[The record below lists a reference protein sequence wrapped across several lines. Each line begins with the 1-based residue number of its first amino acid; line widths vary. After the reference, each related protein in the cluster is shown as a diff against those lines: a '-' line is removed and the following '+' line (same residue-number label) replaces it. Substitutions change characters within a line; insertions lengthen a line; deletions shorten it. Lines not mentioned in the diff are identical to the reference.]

1 MKRVLQVFFL
11 MILVVSAH
19 LVQAQDQYVSG
30 TVTASDRSPLP
41 GVNVL
46 LQGTTTGVVT
56 DIEGNYRIRVPEGG
70 GTLMYSFIGYLD
82 REIAIGG
89 QSVINVTMQEDIRQL
104 SEVVVTAAGIERERR
119 ALGYGVEEVSS
130 DQIAQKSEPDVL
142 RAMQGKVPGVNITGS
157 TGVPGS
163 ATRITIRG
171 NSSFLGNNEPLFIVD
186 GIPYNNQQFTTSNQ
200 LTGGAAYSN
209 GLATLDPNNIQ
220 SMTVLKGAAA
230 AAIYGSRAA
239 NGVIV
244 ITTKSGSGKVSK
256 KGLEVAYTSSYA
268 IEQIA
273 NLPNYQ
279 NKYGAGTEFQYQNAN
294 GSWGAAFDRIDS
306 IPTWPAYLTVFPDL
320 GANQPYVAQ
329 PDNVKNLFQTG
340 GMFENSISISS
351 GNENSVFT
359 AVVSRMDQEGFIP
372 FTSFERTN
380 LNIGGTS
387 RLSNG
392 LIVGGNFGY
401 TKTLQ
406 DGPLFGENQSSDPG
420 AASSFARTLFLAR
433 SWNTDLPYTNPA
445 TGGPVFFVGNQA
457 DHPMWSWENN
467 GLISDVDRTVVN
479 LNLGYDIFDWL
490 NINYKVGVN
499 TLVDRRQQIYAV
511 GSRAYGSNGAI
522 IDDDIYFQEIET
534 YLTATA
540 TKNINEDISLRAVLG
555 HNINQQ
561 TTDRQSYLGQGIV
574 ARGIYDLDN
583 TNSVVPNGGTYSRRR
598 LHGIFADVSLG
609 YKDFLFLNLTGRN
622 DWSSTLPVENQSFF
636 YPAVSSSFVFTEG
649 LNMNSNILTMGK
661 IRASFARVGSDA
673 PVYSL
678 TQLFNVN
685 LGNNSGL
692 IGATPNTDLPFL
704 GQPGITASNVAFDP
718 DLTPEFTKEF
728 ELGTELEFFNGR
740 IGVDLTVYDRRTTD
754 QIANVT
760 LPSATGFEQ
769 LVTNFGEL
777 SNKGIEVGLD
787 LTPVRMANGFSWNIF
802 TAFTRNQSKVESLTD
817 GIERINVRN
826 LFGGGV
832 TPVLEV
838 GQPYGIF
845 YGEVNARDDEGNL
858 LIDPTSGVMFPKLAP
873 EKIGDP
879 NPDFILGVSNTLSYK
894 GFQLSAVLDYRHGGD
909 LYSTTM
915 QAYLGR
921 GVTKDTEDREASRII
936 PGFLGDPNTGLPLL
950 DEAGNKIP
958 NTVQVTENE
967 LWFSGG
973 GTITS
978 FAINGADEWSVWDA
992 TVIRLREISLGYNLS
1007 PALLSKTPFGSASL
1021 TFTGRNLWYNAP
1033 NLPKHA
1039 NFDPEVNGFGST
1051 NTQGIEFASAPSVKR
1066 YGVNLRLTF

>member
-1 MKRVLQVFFL
+1 MKTVLRNL
-11 MILVVSAH
+11 CLIMLVACVH
-19 LVQAQDQYVSG
+19 TLQAQERDVSG
-30 TVTASDRSPLP
+30 TVTASDGTGLP

-56 DIEGNYRIRVPEGG
+56 DIEGNYRISVQDDG
-70 GTLMYSFIGYLD
+70 GTLVFSFIGYVD
-82 REIAIGG
+82 EEVVIGN
-89 QSVINVTMQEDIRQL
+89 QSIIHVAMTEDIKQL
-104 SEVVVTAAGIERERR
+104 SEVVVTAAGIEREKR
-119 ALGYGVEEVSS
+119 ALGYGVEEISS
-130 DQIAQKSEPDVL
+130 EQISQKSEPDVL
-142 RAMQGKVPGVNITGS
+142 RALQGKVPGVNISGS

-200 LTGGAAYSN
+200 LVGGGAYAN

-230 AAIYGSRAA
+230 AALYGSRAA
-239 NGVIV
+239 NGVVV
-244 ITTKSGSGKVSK
+244 ITTKTGSGRVSQ
-256 KGLEVAYTSSYA
+256 KGLEVAVTSSYA

-273 NLPNYQ
+273 NLPDYQ
-279 NKYGAGTEFQYQNAN
+279 NSYGAGSEFQYQNAN
-294 GSWGAAFDRIDS
+294 GSWGPAFNRLDS
-306 IPTWPAYLTVFPDL
+306 IPTWPAYLNVFPDL
-320 GANQPYVAQ
+320 AANQPYIAH
-329 PDNVKNLFQTG
+329 PDNVRDLFRTG
-340 GMFENSISISS
+340 NMFENSLTISS

-380 LNIGGTS
+380 LSIGGNST
-387 RLSNG
+387 LSNG
-392 LIVGGNFGY
+392 LLVGGNFSY
-401 TKTLQ
+401 TKSIQ

-433 SWNTDLPYTNPA
+433 NWNTNFPYTDPV

-467 GLISDVDRTVVN
+467 GVVAEVDRTVVN

-499 TLVDRRQQIYAV
+499 TLNDRRQQVYAV
-511 GSRAYGSNGAI
+511 GSRAYGGNGAL

-540 TKNINEDISLRAVLG
+540 SRDITEEISLRAIIG

-561 TTDRQSYLGQGIV
+561 TTDRQSFLGQGLV
-574 ARGIYDLDN
+574 TKGIYDLDN
-583 TNSVVPNGGTYSRRR
+583 ANSVVPNGGLYQRRR
-598 LHGIFADVSLG
+598 LHGLFADVSLG
-609 YKDFLFLNLTGRN
+609 YRDFLYLNLTGRN

-636 YPAVSSSFVFTEG
+636 YPAASASFVFTEG
-649 LNMNSNILTMGK
+649 LNIESNILTFGK
-661 IRASFARVGSDA
+661 LRASIARVGSDA

-678 TQLFNVN
+678 AQLFNVN

-692 IGATPNTDLPFL
+692 IGATPDTDLPFL
-704 GQPGITASNVAFDP
+704 GQPGITASNIAFDP
-718 DLTPEFTKEF
+718 NLTPEFTKEY
-728 ELGTELEFFNGR
+728 EVGAELEFFADR
-740 IGVDLTVYDRRTTD
+740 IGVDFTFYDRRTTD

-760 LPSATGFEQ
+760 LPSASGFEQ

-777 SNKGIEVGLD
+777 SNKGVEVGLD
-787 LTPVRMANGFSWNIF
+787 LTPIQVTNGFSWNIF
-802 TAFTRNQSKVESLTD
+802 TAFTKNENKVEALTE

-845 YGEVNARDDEGNL
+845 YGEVNARDEAGNL
-858 LIDPTSGVMFPKLAP
+858 LIDPTTGVMFPALSPA
-873 EKIGDP
+873 KIGDP
-879 NPDFILGVSNTLSYK
+879 NPDFLLGVTNTFRFK
-894 GFQLSAVLDYRHGGD
+894 GFELIAVFDYKHGGD
-909 LYSTTM
+909 LYSTTL
-915 QAYLGR
+915 QSYLGR

-958 NTVQVTENE
+958 NTVQITTNE

-973 GTITS
+973 GTVTS
-978 FAINGADEWSVWDA
+978 FGINGADEWSVWDA
-992 TVIRLREISLGYNLS
+992 TVARLREVSLGYNFS
-1007 PALLSKTPFGSASL
+1007 PDFMERTPFGSASL

-1033 NLPKHA
+1033 NLPKHT
-1039 NFDPEVNGFGST
+1039 NFDPEVNGFGSD
-1051 NTQGIEFASAPSVKR
+1051 NTQGIEYASAPSVKR
-1066 YGVNLRLTF
+1066 YGINLRLTF